1 MVLKLRSFSLV
12 ALVLGLAPAA
22 WSQLVVNA
30 GVPAATVVQDILVG
44 EGVVISNITF
54 SGDADQIGTFDAANS
69 NILVPDGMIMATGTA
84 TVAIGPNNIGSQTT
98 GGGNFQV
105 GDPDLQA
112 ISTVAMNDAA
122 ILEFDFVPNGDSI
135 SFNYSFGSEEYNE
148 YVCGTVNDAFG
159 FFLSGPG
166 ISGPFSNGA
175 VNLAIIPG
183 TTIPVTIN
191 TVNNG
196 SVGSN
201 GSVGNCTQVSPQ
213 WNQNTEF
220 YVDNANNTTPTS
232 TQLDGFTV
240 VLQAAAQVQCGLTY
254 HLKIAIAD
262 GGDTAFDS
270 AVFIESGSFSSNG
283 FDITA
288 SASIDGNQI
297 FLGDTTV
304 VESCNNAVFQVI
316 RPDNTTQDTIVVTI
330 SGTAENGVDYAYI
343 DPEIVMEVGQN
354 IYDIPLNVIADGV
367 AESPETVTI
376 EYLYVNLCG
385 DSILR
390 SSTLVIM
397 DFEPILL
404 DYDDPVGICDG
415 IATLEVTPV
424 QGYGP
429 FSYQWDTGTEDT
441 LAVNVVAAAAAGD
454 AVVVVTDVCGNTV
467 SATVGYEPPPPFDI
481 AVTQGD
487 DPFCPGDPVALTA
500 VVESGAGPYSWS
512 WSTGG
517 TNETTTVNLLTSSTV
532 TLNGE
537 DGCGQDASANWFVEV
552 PSYDPIVAVSDTAC
566 LYVESSVDI
575 EGGTGN
581 FWFYTLQITYDAF
594 GMPIDTAVVELN
606 DGLDSLVVFV
616 GPAGIFIAG
625 DDEGLLEITAVDQ
638 CGTEANFELVLEAC
652 DTFIPNIISPNNDSS
667 NDYFRIPGIE
677 GFPGS
682 RLLIFNRWGNLLFTD
697 ENYQGAWDGRVNG
710 LELGE
715 GTYYYVLNRS
725 DGKDFHGSLTIVR

>member
-1 MVLKLRSFSLV
+1 MALKFRAFCVL
-12 ALVLGLAPAA
+12 ALCAA
-22 WSQLVVNA
+22 SVPGRAQLVVNA
-30 GVPAATVVQDILVG
+30 GVPAATVVQDVLVG
-44 EGVVISNITF
+44 EGVVITNITF
-54 SGDADQIGTFDAANS
+54 SGVLDQIGTFDAANS

-84 TVAIGPNNIGSQTT
+84 TLAVGPNNSGSLTL
-98 GGGNFQV
+98 GGGSFGV

-112 ISTVAMNDAA
+112 ISTFTVNDAA

-166 ISGPFSNGA
+166 ISGPFTNGA
-175 VNLAIIPG
+175 INLALVPG

-196 SVGSN
+196 TAGSN
-201 GSVGNCTQVSPQ
+201 GTVSNCNQVSPQ

-220 YVDNANNTTPTS
+220 YVDNANNATPTA

-240 VLQAAAQVQCGLTY
+240 VLEAAAQVQCGLTY

-316 RPDNTTQDTIVVTI
+316 RPENSTQDTIVVTI
-330 SGTAENGVDYAYI
+330 SGTAVNGDDYAYI

-354 IYDIPLNVIADGV
+354 IYDIPLNVIADGI

-441 LAVNVVAAAAAGD
+441 LAVNVIAAAAAGD
-454 AVVVVTDVCGNTV
+454 AVVTVTDVCGNTV
-467 SATVGYEPPPPFDI
+467 NATVSYEPPPPFDI
-481 AVTQGD
+481 AVSQGS
-487 DPFCPGDPVALTA
+487 DPFCPGDPVELTA

-517 TNETTTVNLLTSSTV
+517 NNETTTVNLLTSSTV

-537 DGCGQDASANWFVEV
+537 DGCGQDASANWFLEV
-552 PSYDPIVAVSDTAC
+552 PAYDDILAVEDTVC

-581 FWFYTLQITYDAF
+581 FWFYTWQITYDNF
-594 GMPIDTAVVELN
+594 GLPVDSNLVELN
-606 DGLDSLVVFV
+606 DGLDSLLVFV
-616 GPAGIFIAG
+616 GPSGIFVAG
-625 DDEGLLEITAVDQ
+625 DDEGVIDIVAIDQ
-638 CGTEANFELVLEAC
+638 CGTEAPFTLVLEAC
-652 DTFIPNIISPNNDSS
+652 DTVIPNVISPNNDGK

-682 RLLIFNRWGNLLFTD
+682 RLLVFNRWGNLLFTD
-697 ENYQGAWDGRVNG
+697 EDYQGAWDGRTNG
-710 LELGE
+710 IELSE

-725 DGKDFHGSLTIVR
+725 DGKDFHGSVTIVR